1 MCIYGLSSD
10 GQSDTGCGHMDSYRA
25 PKISSPASLKQ
36 FDCHQERKQTDVG
49 FFCHSTTLCT
59 TLYSRVEEK
68 QAETGRVAAPQW
80 MSVCLFGFCFDHLNE
95 SWSLQAEFRAG

>member
-59 TLYSRVEEK
+59 TLYSRVEERK
-68 QAETGRVAAPQW
+68 AETGRVAAPP
-80 MSVCLFGFCFDHLNE
+80 MDVSLFVCFFFEHLNE
-95 SWSLQAEFRAG
+95 SWSLQAEFRVG